1 MHDMKNGTPGRWGLA
16 LGFGIIVLIIGMM
29 TDTTAV
35 LAIGV
40 LIILATIGAAVFAQ

>member
-1 MHDMKNGTPGRWGLA
+1 MNSGTTGRWGLA
-16 LGFGIIVLIIGMM
+16 LGLGIIVLMVGMI

-40 LIILATIGAAVFAQ
+40 LIILATVGAAVFAR